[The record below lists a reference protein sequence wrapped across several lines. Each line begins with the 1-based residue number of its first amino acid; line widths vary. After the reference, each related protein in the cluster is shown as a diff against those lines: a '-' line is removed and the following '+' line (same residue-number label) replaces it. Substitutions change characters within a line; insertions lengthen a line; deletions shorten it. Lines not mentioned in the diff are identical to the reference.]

1 MRGAASSRQIP
12 LLDFAAK
19 AVNTEPVARAISHF
33 KPNEDSME
41 ELISRVTAA
50 AGIDA
55 SQAQNAVGTVL
66 GFLQKEGP
74 GEAVGELLGK
84 IPGAEG
90 LISQAQGNSSG
101 GGLMGA
107 IGGLMGGGAGGLM
120 GLVGQLQGQGLDM
133 SQMQEVGK
141 TLIAY
146 GREVVG
152 EDTMAAIT
160 SSIPGMD
167 QLT

>member
-1 MRGAASSRQIP
+1 
-12 LLDFAAK
+12 
-19 AVNTEPVARAISHF
+19 
-33 KPNEDSME
+33 ME

-55 SQAQNAVGTVL
+55 TQAQSAIGTVL
-66 GFLQKEGP
+66 GFLKKEGP

-90 LISQAQGNSSG
+90 LIEQAQGSEGG

-107 IGGLMGGGAGGLM
+107 IGGLMGGGVGGLM

-133 SQMQEVGK
+133 RQMQEVGK
-141 TLIAY
+141 TLISY

-152 EDTMAAIT
+152 EDTMASIT

-167 QLT
+167 QLS